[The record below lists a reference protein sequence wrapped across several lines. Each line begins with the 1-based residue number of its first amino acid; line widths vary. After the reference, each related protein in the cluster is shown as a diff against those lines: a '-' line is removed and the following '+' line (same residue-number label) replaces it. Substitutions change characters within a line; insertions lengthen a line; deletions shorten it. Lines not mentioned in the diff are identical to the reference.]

1 MRQRS
6 TGHAS
11 GTDYAIVACD
21 RYSAPQHGRL
31 DCCSPAAV
39 TGPRPFDVENSALL
53 SAPFTIGMCRPT
65 AALDQVI
72 YSATL
77 VSCLTLTYAIAYSRC
92 KDGE

>member
-11 GTDYAIVACD
+11 GTDYAIVTCD

-39 TGPRPFDVENSALL
+39 TGLVRLMSRIQHIVHAYEDTEHYHSW
-53 SAPFTIGMCRPT
+53 
-65 AALDQVI
+65 
-72 YSATL
+72 AT
-77 VSCLTLTYAIAYSRC
+77 Y
-92 KDGE
+92 